1 MMDRGAVGML
11 EKVVLE
17 ISLDGGIGEYVC
29 RDVVLTGKTINTRK
43 YFFELLRQKSCQNLA

>member
-29 RDVVLTGKTINTRK
+29 RRCVDGENYQYKEVFL
-43 YFFELLRQKSCQNLA
+43 